1 MIGRRNLA
9 LGATIAIA
17 AAHRGAAAA
26 GEALPEA
33 LARIERESGGR
44 LGVAVLDLGSGLRA
58 AHRGGER
65 FPMCSTFKLLLAA
78 GILARADAG
87 QDSLDRRVG
96 VPREGLIPYSPVTET
111 RVGRDMSLAEL
122 CTATMTL
129 SDNTAANLLLP
140 AVGGPAGLTGWLRG
154 IGDTVTRLDRFEP
167 AMNVVPGGDERDT
180 TTPAAMLA
188 NIERLALGT
197 VLSAPSRAQLLGWL
211 LDCRTNDRRLKAGL
225 PAGWR
230 IGSKTGTYGRTS
242 NDVGILW
249 PPGRPPV
256 LVAAYLTDGPEAAE
270 RRDAS
275 LAAVGRA
282 VAAALG

>member
-1 MIGRRNLA
+1 MIGRRTLA
-9 LGATIAIA
+9 LGATLAIA
-17 AAHRGAAAA
+17 AASQACAAE
-26 GEALPEA
+26 EALPAA

-44 LGVAVLDLGSGLRA
+44 LGVAVLDTGSGLRA
-58 AHRGGER
+58 GHRVGER

-78 GILARADAG
+78 AVLARADWG
-87 QDSLDRRVG
+87 QESLDRRVPI
-96 VPREGLIPYSPVTET
+96 PREALIAYSPVTET

-122 CTATMTL
+122 CAAATEI
-129 SDNTAANLLLP
+129 SDNAAANLILRTL
-140 AVGGPAGLTGWLRG
+140 GGPAGLTAWLRS

-167 AMNVVPGGDERDT
+167 ELNVVPPGDESDT
-180 TTPAAMLA
+180 TTPTAMLA
-188 NIERLALGT
+188 DMQGLALGT
-197 VLSAPSRAQLLGWL
+197 LLSAPSRAQLLGWM

-230 IGSKTGTYGRTS
+230 IGSKTGTYGPTS

-256 LVAAYLTDGPEAAE
+256 LVAAFLTDAATSPE

-282 VAAALG
+282 VAAALA